1 MKKILVLV
9 DATATAEKAVDQAIA
24 LAKRTQAD
32 ISLCYVSKHDSDD
45 EIEALKLELG
55 RHAQR
60 VQEHGLKAEVVVKI
74 GDLEDEV
81 KILVGRSRPDL
92 VVIGTHGKQ
101 GVRQNLFGTAIHKLV
116 KEIQAP
122 SLVVN
127 DFMDGARQGFASI
140 MLPVA
145 PHEDYLNKVKHSCLV
160 LSDQGRIVIFAIL
173 KPGIGLDTKIQK
185 NIQEAKEFLDK
196 EGVKWDYLEV
206 DADRYSVGFARQTID
221 EAKNRGMDLLSIMAN
236 VSNENQHFGKI
247 DKENVLLN
255 DAGIAVLCSN

>member
-9 DATATAEKAVDQAIA
+9 DFTDAAKIAVNQAIA

-32 ISLCYVSKHDSDD
+32 ISLCYVSKRDSEDD
-45 EIEALKLELG
+45 IESLTEELKGYVQEIENEGLAARVVIKVGELLE
-55 RHAQR
+55 
-60 VQEHGLKAEVVVKI
+60 
-74 GDLEDEV
+74 EV
-81 KILVGRSRPDL
+81 KMLVSASRPDL

-101 GVRQNLFGTAIHKLV
+101 GVRQNLFGSAIHKLV

-127 DFMDGARQGFASI
+127 DFIEGARQGFASI

-145 PHEDYLNKVKHSCLV
+145 PHDDYINKVKHSCNV

-173 KPGIGLDTKIQK
+173 KPGIGLDKKIQK

-196 EGVKWDYLEV
+196 EGVNWDYLEV

-236 VSNENQHFGKI
+236 VSHENQHFGKI
-247 DKENVLLN
+247 DKENV
-255 DAGIAVLCSN
+255 VF